1 MSRWREHSDVTRLN
15 RALPGEPVV
24 VAPLTRRVLRLALRL
39 HRASAGLFDCA
50 IAGTLAHLAIGGDG
64 RVTKR
69 EPLAIDLGGIAKG
82 EAVDQ
87 AVGALRRAGVRRALV
102 NAGGDLRAFGRGEFR
117 VVLRDPHDPDR
128 RAAALCLNDAAL
140 ASSSAC
146 YANAPGRSA
155 IADPR
160 NGQPVLMR
168 HGVTVMAPRCA
179 LADAL
184 TKVVTMLIIRC
195 LHGSG
200 PRPGSFTDAHWSFCT
215 GARRSRPPTHPIGRR
230 TAPSSMGRARRHSSE
245 PQASSRVRSDPRP
258 VGGKRSGMALSAFC
272 RCRRLRARSVPGAL
286 DPGDAES
293 PWCYGDGLA
302 HRDRRTDSRPRAA
315 RLACRSQPPGGC
327 LAPGRCE
334 SARGERLG
342 ALLCGWRLAARSHQ
356 CPALGS
362 GRCRRTHLL
371 LASCAWSPHP
381 PQSSR
386 PHD

>member
-1 MSRWREHSDVTRLN
+1 MRCLMSEASSDHRRDATIGRRARPMLGTLVEISVDGVCHAQAFDAAFAAIEAVEATMSRWREHSDVTRLN

-184 TKVVTMLIIRC
+184 TKVVAV
-195 LHGSG
+195 SD
-200 PRPGSFTDAHWSFCT
+200 DAH
-215 GARRSRPPTHPIGRR
+215 HP
-230 TAPSSMGRARRHSSE
+230 
-245 PQASSRVRSDPRP
+245 
-258 VGGKRSGMALSAFC
+258 
-272 RCRRLRARSVPGAL
+272 
-286 DPGDAES
+286 
-293 PWCYGDGLA
+293 
-302 HRDRRTDSRPRAA
+302 
-315 RLACRSQPPGGC
+315 
-327 LAPGRCE
+327 
-334 SARGERLG
+334 
-342 ALLCGWRLAARSHQ
+342 
-356 CPALGS
+356 
-362 GRCRRTHLL
+362 L
-371 LASCAWSPHP
+371 LARFGAQAWIIH
-381 PQSSR
+381 
-386 PHD
+386 